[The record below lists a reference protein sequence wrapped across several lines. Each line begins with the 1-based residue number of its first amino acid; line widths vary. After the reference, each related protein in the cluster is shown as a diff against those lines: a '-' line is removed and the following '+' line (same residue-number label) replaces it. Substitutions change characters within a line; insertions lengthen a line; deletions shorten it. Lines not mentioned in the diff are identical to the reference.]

1 MKSVISTGGTH
12 NMNRKSRAHR
22 RLGFTLAELLI
33 VVAIIAVLVG
43 VSIPIFTAQMDKAKI
58 AENEYNI
65 RTAESAVMNDIMG
78 NEGGEAL
85 AAVYSNVY
93 YYTYDV
99 SSSKLSTKFVTA
111 PKKDSNGIY
120 EYITIK
126 YTISSKLLL
135 SYPHYVKGK
144 TKLDDAIQAS
154 IGENQ
159 F

>member
-1 MKSVISTGGTH
+1 
-12 NMNRKSRAHR
+12 
-22 RLGFTLAELLI
+22 
-33 VVAIIAVLVG
+33 
-43 VSIPIFTAQMDKAKI
+43 
-58 AENEYNI
+58 
-65 RTAESAVMNDIMG
+65 MNDIMG
-78 NEGGEAL
+78 NEGSEAL

-99 SSSKLSTKFVTA
+99 SSSKLSTKFVSA
-111 PKKDSNGIY
+111 PKKASNGIY

-144 TKLDDAIQAS
+144 KKLDDAIQAS